1 MAAMAK
7 RHEFTGREA
16 QHADRRQGIRAA
28 VPIAPA
34 VEGMTVVAATQPT
47 FEIERI
53 DDYQC
58 WCMHVG
64 GQRLL
69 VDPWLVDDLKAGRDG
84 RLFKRVHQR
93 PVAMRP
99 RDVRPPDLIILTSAL
114 PTHAHGPTLAA
125 LDRSVRVVAPPRA
138 VALARRL
145 GFRSTIALG
154 AGSRIDLDGS
164 LALTGIRPRFPFGTF
179 SVGVLFESLIDGVRV
194 YLEPHLAPERH
205 PLLDK
210 GVDVLITPV
219 ERIRMLGLSLSMDL
233 EAAVVLAKRIRAR
246 WVLATGTEAGASS
259 GFIPERLWRVES
271 SADAFEAVVRLHI
284 GEGRGRL
291 LVPGERLRIP
301 PRRRRD

>member
-1 MAAMAK
+1 MPAP
-7 RHEFTGREA
+7 RWGS
-16 QHADRRQGIRAA
+16 
-28 VPIAPA
+28 PPAPA
-34 VEGMTVVAATQPT
+34 VDAMTAVVANVHT
-47 FEIERI
+47 FEVERV

-69 VDPWLVDDLKAGRDG
+69 VDPWLVDDLESGRDG
-84 RLFKRVHQR
+84 RWFKRVHQR

-99 RDVRPPDLIILTSAL
+99 RDIKPPDLVVLTSAL
-114 PTHAHGPTLAA
+114 PTHAHRPTLAA
-125 LDRSVRVVAPPRA
+125 LDRSLRIVAPPRA
-138 VALARRL
+138 VALARRM

-154 AGSRIDLDGS
+154 AGSRIVLDGH

-179 SVGVLFESLIDGVRV
+179 SIGVLFESLADGVRV

-205 PLLDK
+205 PILDT

-233 EAAVVLAKRIRAR
+233 EECVALAKRIRAR
-246 WVLATGTEAGASS
+246 WVLATGTEGRAATGL
-259 GFIPERLWRVES
+259 IPERLWRVES
-271 SADAFEAVVRLHI
+271 SADAFEAVVRLHV

-291 LVPGERLRIP
+291 MAPGERLRIP
-301 PRRRRD
+301 PRRRRG